1 MISSFII
8 RRLSILLASWRSSS
22 GVQTVYTS
30 NKILS
35 IRLLIQIYNLSTRS
49 SKLMP
54 ERSLIPD
61 QLDSFCL
68 LLSLK
73 QESLSGIQN
82 TEFKYAL
89 IFFAES
95 WLFGKWH
102 VIIFALLYNQ
112 EYSQKYHIYELLCRA
127 MTCHVTRLQIS
138 LAHSFFLLSFTSFHH
153 PIISYHTY
161 TTFAFKEVT
170 V

>member
-1 MISSFII
+1 MISSYII
-8 RRLSILLASWRSSS
+8 RRISILVASWHSSS
-22 GVQTVYTS
+22 GVQTAYTY
-30 NKILS
+30 NKNLS
-35 IRLLIQIYNLSTRS
+35 IRFLIQIYNLSTRS

-61 QLDSFCL
+61 QLDPFCL

-89 IFFAES
+89 FFFAES
-95 WLFGKWH
+95 WIFGKWH
-102 VIIFALLYNQ
+102 VKIFALLYNQ

-127 MTCHVTRLQIS
+127 MPCHI
-138 LAHSFFLLSFTSFHH
+138 TSCR
-153 PIISYHTY
+153 
-161 TTFAFKEVT
+161 
-170 V
+170 